1 MEEESVGKKIW
12 LFFLDFVETIVIALA
27 IFVVTYR
34 FLFQPHQVKG
44 NSMYDNFYSG
54 EYLLTDKISYRFKE
68 PQYGD
73 VVVFKAPKNEDYD
86 YIKRLVGMP
95 GDRVTIRDGRVY
107 VNGQFLD
114 ESGYLDASV
123 KTRPGTYAKG
133 GLSITVPSGAYFAL
147 GDNRDNSSDSRD
159 WGPVP
164 EENIVGKAWVRYWP
178 LNKMGLVEKYPKAK
192 KLQSFLI
199 ELRPAS

>member
-1 MEEESVGKKIW
+1 M
-12 LFFLDFVETIVIALA
+12 F
-27 IFVVTYR
+27 
-34 FLFQPHQVKG
+34 
-44 NSMYDNFYSG
+44 DNFYNG

-68 PQYGD
+68 PKYGE

-86 YIKRLVGMP
+86 YIKRLIGMP
-95 GDRVTIRDGRVY
+95 GDRVVIRDGRVY
-107 VNGQFLD
+107 VNGQLLD

-123 KTRPGTYAKG
+123 KTRPGIYAKG

-164 EENIVGKAWVRYWP
+164 VENIVGKAWVRYWP
-178 LNKMGLVEKYPKAK
+178 LNKMGVIDKYPKAK

-199 ELRPAS
+199 EFRPAS